1 MPKKFPFYH
10 QPDTMDCGPTCLRM
24 VAKFYGRTISL
35 PKLRT
40 LSETTREGSSLKNIA
55 EAAEKI
61 GFRTLG
67 VKISYKKLLKN
78 VPCYL
83 LLNCSL
89 KNTISSFRV

>member
-1 MPKKFPFYH
+1 
-10 QPDTMDCGPTCLRM
+10 MDCGPTCLRIIS
-24 VAKFYGRTISL
+24 KHYGRSISL
-35 PKLRT
+35 PKLQT
-40 LSETTREGSSLKNIA
+40 LSETTREGSSLKAISN
-55 EAAEKI
+55 AAEKI